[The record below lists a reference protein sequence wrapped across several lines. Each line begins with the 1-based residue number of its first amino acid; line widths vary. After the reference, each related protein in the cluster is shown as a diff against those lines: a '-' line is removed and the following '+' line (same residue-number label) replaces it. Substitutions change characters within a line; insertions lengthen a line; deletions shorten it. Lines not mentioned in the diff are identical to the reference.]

1 MVDNYKINR
10 APQLTCK
17 NCGHP
22 VTYNDGKLYHTKRLL
37 DETSNTL
44 MEVTTPECFIT
55 MELDDN
61 WAHMVLD
68 TVQRV
73 FIDFYQNKWELD
85 IIEIQAVCTCK
96 NPEV

>member
-1 MVDNYKINR
+1 MVDDYNTNR
-10 APQLTCK
+10 DQQLVCK

-22 VTYNDGKLYHTKRLL
+22 VAYNNGKLYHTKKVL
-37 DETSNTL
+37 DETRNTL
-44 MEVTTPECFIT
+44 VEVNTPECFFT

-61 WAHMVLD
+61 LAHMILD
-68 TVQRV
+68 NIQKV
-73 FIDFYQNKWELD
+73 FTDFYQNKWELD